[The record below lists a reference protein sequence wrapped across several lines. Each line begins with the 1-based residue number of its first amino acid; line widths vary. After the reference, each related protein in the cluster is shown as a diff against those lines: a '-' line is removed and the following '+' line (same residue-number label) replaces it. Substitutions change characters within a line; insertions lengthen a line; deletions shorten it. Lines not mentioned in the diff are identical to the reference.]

1 MRKKK
6 WMVSI
11 ACICL
16 FLACS
21 WSVYG
26 KEKMNTGENE
36 GWVNVSSIT
45 DPDELQEIIENEN
58 LSIPE
63 GYHLESIDTY
73 IYTLEAEESL
83 AFQTGEIEPLGIIY
97 NIENVRNRGDG
108 FYYTNEYDSDWFYGP
123 ANVSETYTRTNS
135 VKKSI
140 NVGVTNN
147 VVSTAVGYDI
157 TDTFTNTKTFSTNVA
172 SGKKVNVKVH
182 TNYQKKTFD
191 IYNKITGDCAQSGAY
206 TMKPVG
212 LIFKQYTYA
221 Q

>member
-1 MRKKK
+1 
-6 WMVSI
+6 
-11 ACICL
+11 
-16 FLACS
+16 
-21 WSVYG
+21 
-26 KEKMNTGENE
+26 

-140 NVGVTNN
+140 NVG
-147 VVSTAVGYDI
+147 
-157 TDTFTNTKTFSTNVA
+157 
-172 SGKKVNVKVH
+172 
-182 TNYQKKTFD
+182 
-191 IYNKITGDCAQSGAY
+191 
-206 TMKPVG
+206 
-212 LIFKQYTYA
+212 
-221 Q
+221 